1 MRFFIFLRGYG
12 LLVILAFLI
21 GITRPPLKPEKVS
34 VPKTAED
41 FVYRGELYAKD
52 EEYEKAL
59 ADYNRAEQLHP
70 VDRYCIYH
78 SIYLNQAVALTE
90 LNRPAEAIEKYQK
103 VKQIQQQDGLSTGL
117 VDQEITALQK
127 QLQHRE

>member
-21 GITRPPLKPEKVS
+21 GITRRPLKPENVS

-41 FVYRGELYAKD
+41 FVNRGELYAKQ

-59 ADYNRAEQLHP
+59 ADYNRAEQLRP
-70 VDRYCIYH
+70 ADRYSIYH
-78 SIYLNQAVALTE
+78 RIYLDQAQSLVE
-90 LNRPAEAIEKYQK
+90 LNRSVEAIEKYQK
-103 VKQIQQQDGLSTGL
+103 VKKVEQKTGLSTGW
-117 VDQEITALQK
+117 VDQQIVELQK
-127 QLQHRE
+127 QLQ